1 MPNKLMQWTGAALML
16 VVMASVYFAAPMWLT
31 LLCAAVALL
40 LSIVLAL
47 TSTPAVATQP
57 QSAVQ
62 AEVSALVPAR
72 ALSEVGKLLQ
82 GESDL
87 IDSELQRVRRLVS
100 DAVGTLNNSFR
111 SVEQLS
117 SQQNDAI
124 SYTMSGSA
132 ESHSG
137 NSMKAFTRNVGTVFE
152 ELSEVLEQ
160 VSANSQETVTNIDDL
175 MVKLDGIFQLIE
187 NVEKLAGQTNL
198 LALNA
203 SIEAARA
210 GEAGRG
216 FAVVADEVR
225 SLSVS
230 SAKLNSEIRER
241 VNDARATIEQLKSTV
256 SRVARSDIA
265 ESSQRRAK
273 MQQMLGGVDALNA
286 ELNSQMQVVAHTA
299 SDIHA
304 AVANAIRALQ
314 FEDITLQT
322 VETAAFHVQA
332 LSQAADVLQ
341 KNTGSVEEL
350 LAQCKDIHQRSQQ
363 RHKVKPVSQQ
373 SMAAGEVE
381 LF

>member
-31 LLCAAVALL
+31 LLFAAVALL

-47 TSTPAVATQP
+47 TTSPAVATP
-57 QSAVQ
+57 PLPQ
-62 AEVSALVPAR
+62 AETTSALAPVK
-72 ALSEVGKLLQ
+72 ALREVGKLLQ
-82 GESDL
+82 GESGL

-100 DAVGTLNNSFR
+100 DAVRTLNNSFR

-124 SYTMSGSA
+124 SYAMSGSA
-132 ESHSG
+132 DSHSG

-160 VSANSQETVTNIDDL
+160 VSANSQETVTNIDDM

-241 VNDARATIEQLKSTV
+241 VNDARTTIEQLKSTV
-256 SRVARSDIA
+256 SRVARSDTA
-265 ESSQRRAK
+265 ESSQRRAE
-273 MQQMLGGVDALNA
+273 MQQMLEGVDALNA
-286 ELNSQMQVVAHTA
+286 ELNRQMQVVGHTA
-299 SDIHA
+299 NDIHA

-341 KNTGSVEEL
+341 KNSGSVEEL